1 MNKLNNIIQSNLFFT
16 LRLAGKITGMI
27 KATGVVQMKELLTN
41 PRELKK
47 VIDEAAVMVYTF

>member
-1 MNKLNNIIQSNLFFT
+1 
-16 LRLAGKITGMI
+16 MI

-47 VIDEAAVMVYTF
+47 VIDEAAVMVNEYII